1 MAIPRQSASYS
12 TVTRE
17 QLLHKLE
24 GRLAETLREYGI
36 SATVVAVQ
44 TDAGSLALSPGSV
57 QRDELSSEVLTAVQD
72 TVRDFIAEHQLEI
85 ACLFSTPRDPS
96 TLN

>member
-1 MAIPRQSASYS
+1 M
-12 TVTRE
+12 TRE

-24 GRLAETLREYGI
+24 GRLAETLREYGV

-44 TDAGSLALSPGSV
+44 SDAGSRSLSPGGI
-57 QRDELSSEVLTAVQD
+57 QNDELSGEVLTVVQD

-85 ACLFSTPRDPS
+85 ACLFSPARDPR